1 MRDAAAF
8 LSVRY
13 HLPYNY
19 IIAHFCEFVKGF
31 LAFFY
36 YFYMLRFNV
45 QKKDSPRR
53 DCPPLS
59 PIDHAVSRDD
69 AAYPVYF
76 QPTIILI
83 CQYGAECDIPKC
95 AVYFRFA
102 HIIILE

>member
-31 LAFFY
+31 FAFFY

-45 QKKDSPRR
+45 QKKGSPPQGLPH
-53 DCPPLS
+53 CS
-59 PIDHAVSRDD
+59 
-69 AAYPVYF
+69 
-76 QPTIILI
+76 TWNII
-83 CQYGAECDIPKC
+83 A
-95 AVYFRFA
+95 R
-102 HIIILE
+102 